1 MDCCRLQTQ
10 FLLGEITGDMVKA
23 GEVIARSGNTGE
35 FTTGWHLHFELW
47 FNGYSVDPTNF
58 IEFSHAL

>member
-1 MDCCRLQTQ
+1 
-10 FLLGEITGDMVKA
+10 MVKA
-23 GEVIARSGNTGE
+23 WEVIARSGNTGE
-35 FTTGWHLHFELW
+35 LTTGWHLHFELW